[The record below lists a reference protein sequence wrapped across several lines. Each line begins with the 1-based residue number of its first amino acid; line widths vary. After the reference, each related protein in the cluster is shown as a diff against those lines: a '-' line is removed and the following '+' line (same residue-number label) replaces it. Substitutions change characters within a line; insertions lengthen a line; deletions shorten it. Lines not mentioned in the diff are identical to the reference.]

1 MSCGSECPRLKATAL
16 FLGWI
21 IWVVAAVALIATF
34 IASIITLR
42 IDGILV
48 TLAVAAV
55 FIYFTMAVMDKLDL

>member
-1 MSCGSECPRLKATAL
+1 MMILNKDYLKATAL

-34 IASIITLR
+34 VASIIALR

-55 FIYFTMAVMDKLDL
+55 FIYLTVAVADKLDL

>member
-1 MSCGSECPRLKATAL
+1 MILNKDYLKTTAL
-16 FLGWI
+16 FLAGI

-34 IASIITLR
+34 VASIITLR

-55 FIYFTMAVMDKLDL
+55 FIYLTVVVVDKLDL